1 MKAEQPSRLHRAI
14 AALLGWA
21 SLLILAQTALA
32 CGDPPEKQEAGD
44 RPKREAKDINV
55 LRGLVVDHE
64 GRPVRG
70 AEVALADAEVG
81 SLNWF
86 DTETMVYA
94 PEESFLLFFSRRNG
108 KRSATTT
115 TDEEGRFQVR
125 NLKLG
130 TYNVAARHRKRGA
143 IILGGVAIDKA
154 EKRLEIK
161 LNPPVYIRGTIKGL
175 PWSEEAH
182 SDCRLS
188 ATGHPRNALV
198 HLSLDNQPCEEGLRF
213 RVGPVPDAEGLL
225 RNGYLAF
232 GGSAE
237 EAELVKCGVR
247 LQAQTA
253 AIVQGPL
260 KGGKSTTQSSKLDAS
275 GSQGV
280 EAVVTVDL
288 AAQRVTFMANGAK
301 LESPLQR
308 SLSAITHLGY
318 AVDSAMIDVAPIE
331 VQRP

>member
-1 MKAEQPSRLHRAI
+1 MATAGGRLYLCTVDGRVLSLANFSTLDSSTRTKDAARGTSGSPWQTLWEKPEDASYLLPLPQPNDLPLPQPNDAGFNKVSGCKIFASELGYRLR
-14 AALLGWA
+14 
-21 SLLILAQTALA
+21 
-32 CGDPPEKQEAGD
+32 
-44 RPKREAKDINV
+44 
-55 LRGLVVDHE
+55 
-64 GRPVRG
+64 
-70 AEVALADAEVG
+70 ADARNTVG
-81 SLNWF
+81 L
-86 DTETMVYA
+86 A
-94 PEESFLLFFSRRNG
+94 
-108 KRSATTT
+108 
-115 TDEEGRFQVR
+115 
-125 NLKLG
+125 LKTL
-130 TYNVAARHRKRGA
+130 
-143 IILGGVAIDKA
+143 DKPITGSVTF
-154 EKRLEIK
+154 RTR
-161 LNPPVYIRGTIKGL
+161 IR
-175 PWSEEAH
+175 A
-182 SDCRLS
+182 
-188 ATGHPRNALV
+188 
-198 HLSLDNQPCEEGLRF
+198 
-213 RVGPVPDAEGLL
+213 VPDAEGLL

>member
-108 KRSATTT
+108 RRSATTT

-188 ATGHPRNALV
+188 ATGHPRNAFV

-213 RVGPVPDAEGLL
+213 RVGPVPDAEGWTLTVS
-225 RNGYLAF
+225 RFVEEQWQY
-232 GGSAE
+232 SATVL
-237 EAELVKCGVR
+237 EAPVAMKKEGNTKI
-247 LQAQTA
+247 A
-253 AIVQGPL
+253 
-260 KGGKSTTQSSKLDAS
+260 
-275 GSQGV
+275 
-280 EAVVTVDL
+280 VDL
-288 AAQRVTFMANGAK
+288 TEGEKLSGRVRGPEGEPLAGVSVVAKPSLEGGWTVGAVTDKEGKYTIQGLPDGKYTLEANRWRK
-301 LESPLQR
+301 RTSP
-308 SLSAITHLGY
+308 G
-318 AVDSAMIDVAPIE
+318 
-331 VQRP
+331 